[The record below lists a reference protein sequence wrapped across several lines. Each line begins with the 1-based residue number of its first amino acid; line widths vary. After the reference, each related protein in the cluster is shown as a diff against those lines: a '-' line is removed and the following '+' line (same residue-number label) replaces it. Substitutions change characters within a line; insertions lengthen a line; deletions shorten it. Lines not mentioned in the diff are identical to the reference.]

1 MHKGAASL
9 MKFVFS
15 LSLWIQAISL
25 LPEEWKPGETFL
37 GCPWE
42 AVIIT
47 ALVGLVTFTVF
58 LWKTALAVSW
68 VQSLLWDYSLVRF
81 LINFY

>member
-1 MHKGAASL
+1 MQKGGTSL
-9 MKFVFS
+9 MKYFS

-25 LPEEWKPGETFL
+25 LPEEWKPGDTFW

-68 VQSLLWDYSLVRF
+68 EQSLP
-81 LINFY
+81 